1 MQNLAERRRDTRRRW
16 LALVESTTARLD
28 ELVDAFLAEV
38 RAASTYETGLIDD
51 EELRETAVSSIG
63 LILRAVSSETPV
75 SELGPVP
82 AELGRRRA
90 RQGVPA
96 DDLVAAVRIDFNVIW
111 SALLWQATVPDMAVL
126 ALHVDELWAV
136 VDEYARSVQNSHH
149 EERAVMS
156 ASMREEQ
163 QAYLAEL
170 FAPGG
175 SLPIR
180 ISRIARALDVDP
192 HALFRVAALDETD
205 SDAAHRAARRAEA
218 SHAQMYVVRRPGHV
232 VVFWPADDV
241 SREGHLVERQT
252 TALDGVNGGL
262 LLRVDGL
269 AQVPAAV
276 QPAVDI
282 LRLTDSSTPG
292 LRTVED
298 RWAQLSKAHLDS
310 GQRFTATVRA
320 ELDELS
326 EPDRVA
332 LLDTVG
338 AYLDSGSVNEAAR
351 HSFCHRNTVLNRIAR
366 FKNLTGLDITVPR
379 DAALAVLLLA

>member
-1 MQNLAERRRDTRRRW
+1 MW
-16 LALVESTTARLD
+16 C
-28 ELVDAFLAEV
+28 
-38 RAASTYETGLIDD
+38 
-51 EELRETAVSSIG
+51 
-63 LILRAVSSETPV
+63 
-75 SELGPVP
+75 
-82 AELGRRRA
+82 
-90 RQGVPA
+90 
-96 DDLVAAVRIDFNVIW
+96 
-111 SALLWQATVPDMAVL
+111 
-126 ALHVDELWAV
+126 
-136 VDEYARSVQNSHH
+136 
-149 EERAVMS
+149 
-156 ASMREEQ
+156 
-163 QAYLAEL
+163 
-170 FAPGG
+170 
-175 SLPIR
+175 
-180 ISRIARALDVDP
+180 
-192 HALFRVAALDETD
+192 
-205 SDAAHRAARRAEA
+205 AAR
-218 SHAQMYVVRRPGHV
+218 HV

-282 LRLTDSSTPG
+282 LRVTDSSTPG